1 MNGDPQDDDD
11 TATSHRRP
19 NLWRRIFGGGPGRP
33 PGDDDAPKR
42 IGRYRVIELLG
53 EGGMGRVFVAEDE
66 TLQRRVALKVLK
78 EWDDSSRRRFLRE
91 ARAAARIS
99 HPNVCPVFEVGED
112 GGRPFLAME
121 LLTGETLAVRL
132 QRGPLTVEAALAL
145 ARDVLAALGAVHEA
159 GIVHR
164 DLKPS
169 NVFLTSHGA
178 KLLDFGLARDVPR
191 DFAKALMSGGDITRK
206 GLLTGTPGYMA
217 PEQILGHP
225 VDERADLFAA
235 GVVFYEALVGRR
247 PFGGGNVVQV
257 LSAILHEEP
266 SSLAGTPFETFDA
279 SLRRALS
286 KPPEHRYDSARDMMD
301 ALHTTA
307 RAAQARVRTGARTRE
322 PFVGRQAELAW
333 LEERLAAAVAGEGSV
348 AFVTGERGVG
358 KSTLV
363 GEFLRRVN
371 SEPGRVSLAAG
382 RCVETEGPGEAFL
395 PLQDAVGRILMS
407 RGRERT
413 LELLRTYAPT
423 LCLQFRAVLIPDP
436 DGALQ
441 REAVG
446 ATKERFLR
454 EAGDFM
460 EATSREFPVV
470 LYLEDLQWADAASVE
485 LLHHLGCR
493 IARQRTLIVGT
504 FRHADV
510 DAANPSLKRCAVDL
524 IARGAGRE
532 LALGTLSREDL
543 QGYLDARFEGNRF
556 PASLAGTL
564 HERTEG
570 LALFARSLVDLLL
583 ERGDIARDTGAWGL
597 TRPVEEL
604 DLAPTKGLREL
615 VRQHIEAL
623 PAEKRELLQHA
634 SVAGREFLSPVVAHT
649 VVGDIA
655 VVEEHLRG
663 LCDVRRLILNRG
675 EEELPD
681 GTPATR
687 YRFAHGL
694 YQAVLYQELV
704 ASRRVELHLKMAQ
717 RLQHHWGSEAP
728 RLATE
733 IAQHCE
739 HGRDS
744 PGAVRFRLDAGDSAV
759 RIYAYDEAAEHYEWA
774 SRSIE
779 KLAPDDRPAWTLAL
793 HQKRGGLRHTQA
805 RFDDAVGD
813 FEAMLESARKV
824 GSAEAERVALCRLCD
839 ALFYARRVDEMAA
852 RAQELMDVATRGGNA
867 SDLVAARSR
876 LGQVLVCEGHLAEAI
891 PLLDRVI
898 EDAREIGPPDALLI
912 GLSNRGFVHY
922 WQIEYSSAEALMEE
936 TAALATDQ
944 DEAFDVLAARMF
956 VGLSRVKLGRVSEGI
971 QEFLEGISLAR
982 RNGDRFWLPRLV
994 SYVGWAHR
1002 EVLAHERARDFD
1014 TEALRLVR
1022 EASLPQAPETEALL
1036 YLASDEMRIGSVDR
1050 ASALLAE
1057 LEAKVAQSDWFRWMD
1072 ALRLAAVSAEHWT
1085 ACGEPNR
1092 GAEHAG
1098 RLSGLAKRLGAHDY
1112 RCAAERFRAEA
1123 ALVRGSGVEEA
1134 AAHLAEAL
1142 EELRR
1147 FPAPLEMWRSA
1158 RLLGRLRRQL
1168 GDEEGAGLAFAEA
1181 AEAVRTIAA
1190 GITEEG
1196 LRDGF
1201 LEAPEVREVL
1211 EAAAEK

>member
-1 MNGDPQDDDD
+1 MTADSQDDAV
-11 TATSHRRP
+11 TATGERRP
-19 NLWRRIFGGGPGRP
+19 NLWQRIFGAKRRSRP
-33 PGDDDAPKR
+33 DDAVPTR
-42 IGRYRVIELLG
+42 IGRYRVIEILG
-53 EGGMGRVFVAEDE
+53 EGGMGRVFAAEDE
-66 TLQRRVALKVLK
+66 TLQRRVAVKVLK
-78 EWDDSSRRRFLRE
+78 EWDESSHRRFLRE

-99 HPNVCPVFEVGED
+99 HPNVCPIFEVGEE
-112 GGRPFLAME
+112 GGRPFLATE
-121 LLTGETLAVRL
+121 LLSGETLAKRL
-132 QRGPLTVEAALAL
+132 QRGPLSTDEALDL
-145 ARDVLAALGAVHEA
+145 ARDMLAALEALHEA

-164 DLKPS
+164 DVKPS

-191 DFAKALMSGGDITRK
+191 GFAEALASGGDFTK
-206 GLLTGTPGYMA
+206 PGLLIGTPGYMA

-247 PFGGGNVVQV
+247 PFGGESAVQV
-257 LSAILHEEP
+257 LSAVLHEEP
-266 SSLAGTPFETFDA
+266 STLAGTPFEAFDA

-286 KPPEHRYDSARDMMD
+286 KPPERRYDSARDMMD

-322 PFVGRQAELAW
+322 PFVGRQDELAW

-363 GEFLRRVN
+363 AEFLRRVS

-382 RCVETEGPGEAFL
+382 RCVEAEGPGEAFL

-423 LCLQFRAVLIPDP
+423 LCLQFRTVLIPDP

-493 IARQRTLIVGT
+493 IARQRTLVIGT

-510 DAANPSLKRCAVDL
+510 DAANPPLKRCAVDL

-532 LALGTLSREDL
+532 LALGALSSEDL
-543 QGYLDARFEGNRF
+543 QSYLDARFEGHRF
-556 PASLAGTL
+556 PPPLAGIL

-583 ERGDIARDTGAWGL
+583 ERGDIARDAGTWGL
-597 TRPVEEL
+597 ARPAEKL

-663 LCDVRRLILNRG
+663 LCDIRRLIMSRG

-681 GTPATR
+681 GTLATR

-704 ASRRVELHLKMAQ
+704 ASRRVELHRKMAR

-739 HGRDS
+739 HGRDFT
-744 PGAVRFRLDAGDSAV
+744 GAVRFRLGAGDNAA
-759 RIYAYDEAAEHYEWA
+759 RIYAHDEAAEHYEWA

-779 KLAPDDRPAWTLAL
+779 KLAPDDRPEWRLAL
-793 HQKRGGLRHTQA
+793 HQKRGVLRHTQA
-805 RFDDAVGD
+805 RFDEAVSD
-813 FEAMLESARKV
+813 FEAMLEGARRV
-824 GSAEAERVALCRLCD
+824 GSAESERVALSRLCD
-839 ALFYARRVDEMAA
+839 ALFYARRVEEMAV
-852 RAQELMDVATRGGNA
+852 RAQELLDIATRGGDP
-867 SDLVAARSR
+867 SDLVTARSR
-876 LGQVLVCEGHLAEAI
+876 LAQVLTSEGRLAEAI

-898 EDAREIGPPDALLI
+898 EDARKTGPPDALQI
-912 GLSNRGFVHY
+912 ALSHRGALHY
-922 WQIEYSSAEALMEE
+922 WQTEYGAAEAVMSDAV
-936 TAALATDQ
+936 TVATDCG
-944 DEAFDVLAARMF
+944 DAFTVLMARMF
-956 VGLSRVKLGRVSEGI
+956 VGLARVKLGRISEGI
-971 QEFLEGISLAR
+971 LEFLEGIKLAR
-982 RNGDRFWLPRLV
+982 RNADRFWLPRLV
-994 SYVGWAHR
+994 IRLGWTHR
-1002 EVLAHERARDFD
+1002 EVLAQERALEFSA
-1014 TEALRLVR
+1014 EALRLTR
-1022 EASLPQAPETEALL
+1022 ENPLPQAPVTEALL
-1036 YLASDEMRIGSVDR
+1036 DLAVDEARLGHVER
-1050 ASALLAE
+1050 ATELLTD
-1057 LEAKVAQSDWFRWMD
+1057 LEARVAEDPWLRWMNE
-1072 ALRLAAVSAEHWT
+1072 LRLAAAAAEHWM
-1085 ACGEPNR
+1085 ACGDPDR
-1092 GAEHAG
+1092 AAEHAG
-1098 RLSGLAKRLGAHDY
+1098 RLLGLARRLKARDY
-1112 RCAAERFRAEA
+1112 QSTAERLRAEV
-1123 ALVRGSGVEEA
+1123 ALARGESVEEA
-1134 AAHLAEAL
+1134 ARRLAEAL

-1147 FPAPLEMWRSA
+1147 FPAPFEMWRSA
-1158 RLLGRLRRQL
+1158 RLLGQLRRRL
-1168 GDEEGAGLAFAEA
+1168 GDEEGAGRAFSEA

-1190 GITEEG
+1190 GITDEA

-1201 LEAPEVREVL
+1201 LGAPAVREVL
-1211 EAAAEK
+1211 EAAPEA